1 MEDHQMAWPHSE
13 RTSTLADEMNES
25 KCVHKKM
32 TSGLKPRLNVKS
44 CETSGFQGYFAL
56 NNDVVLVL
64 PFFRLLVSHLP
75 AVLPLALLSPSRK
88 QAIHCQI
95 ASLA

>member
-1 MEDHQMAWPHSE
+1 MKVNVYTKNDLRFE
-13 RTSTLADEMNES
+13 TSVECEKN
-25 KCVHKKM
+25 
-32 TSGLKPRLNVKS
+32 

-64 PFFRLLVSHLP
+64 RLFSPLGSHLP